1 VTRPGPV
8 LLTGMF
14 DMENY
19 GDLLFPQIAQWRLAA
34 LGHDMIPVAPT
45 GHATGLADA
54 MPAMSI
60 ADMMSG
66 TGPITG
72 VVVGGGYIIHAHSMD
87 FLEDYQTHGTGT
99 WCGAGLWL
107 GATVAAAIRD
117 VPIAWNAPGVPHP
130 FSMRQ
135 RSLVHAALAAA
146 SYAAVRDRGSAAL
159 LATPARSP
167 PAVVPDSIAE
177 IARLWPRKSLA
188 DRYRHLLERKKI
200 PMDARLLAVHVRNRS
215 MAGLAPIELAGE
227 ISAFAQAH
235 GLVPMLVA
243 VGRSHD
249 DPKVARSLAQ
259 HMNGPLL
266 LLDDPVDL
274 REITAA
280 LANSAAYIGASLHG
294 YIVTAAY
301 DIPGVLLGRPAYR
314 KFAGFL
320 EHTGRL
326 QDLARN
332 WKQALQIGAL
342 RVKEAPSTR
351 IPPSVFA
358 ALDAHWN
365 AIDTAMR
372 KPAGH
377 RDARAQFLRD
387 LLRLGLQSEGAGWP
401 LMPFLGRA
409 TRASERLAFPRNL
422 MTEGTRLDG

>member
-1 VTRPGPV
+1 MTRPGPV

-34 LGHDMIPVAPT
+34 LGHDMIAVAPT

-159 LATPARSP
+159 LAAPARSP
-167 PAVVPDSIAE
+167 CGGG
-177 IARLWPRKSLA
+177 ARFDCRDRASLA
-188 DRYRHLLERKKI
+188 AQVTGGPLQ
-200 PMDARLLAVHVRNRS
+200 
-215 MAGLAPIELAGE
+215 
-227 ISAFAQAH
+227 AFAGTQE
-235 GLVPMLVA
+235 
-243 VGRSHD
+243 
-249 DPKVARSLAQ
+249 DP
-259 HMNGPLL
+259 
-266 LLDDPVDL
+266 D
-274 REITAA
+274 
-280 LANSAAYIGASLHG
+280 
-294 YIVTAAY
+294 
-301 DIPGVLLGRPAYR
+301 GRP
-314 KFAGFL
+314 
-320 EHTGRL
+320 
-326 QDLARN
+326 
-332 WKQALQIGAL
+332 
-342 RVKEAPSTR
+342 PSGG
-351 IPPSVFA
+351 S
-358 ALDAHWN
+358 
-365 AIDTAMR
+365 
-372 KPAGH
+372 
-377 RDARAQFLRD
+377 RAQ
-387 LLRLGLQSEGAGWP
+387 
-401 LMPFLGRA
+401 PFDGRA
-409 TRASERLAFPRNL
+409 GTNRTRGRDQRVCTGPWPGADAGRGRAQP
-422 MTEGTRLDG
+422 